1 MSKPRQTRRAAGGQ
15 SVPLERASK
24 ALDLVARSP
33 RGLRAVEISELLG
46 LPQPTAYRL
55 VRRLE
60 KIGYLECSGRDLEYT
75 VGPQLRALAAAIQA
89 GQPIELAVEAAVQ
102 ALADNTGMSAYLAAR
117 TGSQVVLVSV
127 RLPSAAKGASIV
139 PGHQYPAHA
148 TASGRA
154 ILAFQGEEAIRH
166 FLQHIKLERVTER
179 SVTSVDQLADELVKA
194 RKNGFATVR
203 DEMGNGLWALAA
215 PVAGTPLPHFAV
227 GVVAL
232 AAQVKAGSDSVG
244 RIARM
249 VVQAADDLRDVLGHP
264 IAFRETP
271 KPPAAARRRRV
282 TPRPL

>member
-1 MSKPRQTRRAAGGQ
+1 MSKPRQSRRTEGGS

-75 VGPQLRALAAAIQA
+75 IGPQLRALATAIQA
-89 GQPIELAVEAAVQ
+89 GQPMELVIEAAVQ
-102 ALADNTGMSAYLAAR
+102 ALADNTGMTAYLAAR
-117 TGSQVVLVSV
+117 TGSQVALVSV
-127 RLPSAAKGASIV
+127 RLPSAAKGASIF

-166 FLQHIKLERVTER
+166 FLQHIKLERGTER
-179 SVTSVDQLADELVKA
+179 TVTTVEQLADELTKT

-215 PVAGTPLPHFAV
+215 PVAGSPLPQFAL

-232 AAQVKAGSDSVG
+232 ISQVKAGSDTVG

-249 VVQAADDLRDVLGHP
+249 VTQTADDLREVLAQP
-264 IAFRETP
+264 IAFREAP
-271 KPPAAARRRRV
+271 KPHSAARRRR
-282 TPRPL
+282 TSARTL

>member
-1 MSKPRQTRRAAGGQ
+1 MSKPRQVRRTADGN

-33 RGLRAVEISELLG
+33 RGLRAIEISELLD

-60 KIGYLECSGRDLEYT
+60 MIGYLECSGRDLEYT
-75 VGPQLRALAAAIQA
+75 IGPQLRALATAIHA
-89 GQPIELAVEAAVQ
+89 NQPMELVIEASVQ
-102 ALADNTGMSAYLAAR
+102 ALADNTGMSGYLAAR
-117 TGSQVVLVSV
+117 TGSQVALVSV

-154 ILAFQGEEAIRH
+154 ILAFQDEEAIRH
-166 FLQHIKLERVTER
+166 FLQHTRLERVTEH
-179 SVTSVDQLADELVKA
+179 SVTTVEQLADELAKA
-194 RKNGFATVR
+194 RKNGFAMVR

-215 PVAGTPLPHFAV
+215 PVAGNPLPYFAV

-232 AAQVKAGSDSVG
+232 TSQVKASGEAVN
-244 RIARM
+244 RIARTVM
-249 VVQAADDLRDVLGHP
+249 QAADDLRDVLAQP
-264 IAFRETP
+264 IAFREAP
-271 KPPAAARRRRV
+271 KPQRRRR
-282 TPRPL
+282 T

>member
-1 MSKPRQTRRAAGGQ
+1 MSKPKKPRRPAGGQ

-33 RGLRAVEISELLG
+33 RGLRAVEISELLD

-75 VGPQLRALAAAIQA
+75 VGPQLRALATAIQA
-89 GQPIELAVEAAVQ
+89 GQPMELVIEAAVQ
-102 ALADNTGMSAYLAAR
+102 TVADNAGMSAYLAAR

-127 RLPSAAKGASIV
+127 RLPSVAKGASIV

-154 ILAFQGEEAIRH
+154 LLAFQGEEAVRH
-166 FLQHIKLERVTER
+166 FLQYAKLERVTER
-179 SVTSVDQLADELVKA
+179 SVASIDQLADELAKT
-194 RKNGFATVR
+194 RKNGFATVH

-215 PVAGTPLPHFAV
+215 PVAGHPAPQFAL

-232 AAQVKAGSDSVG
+232 ASQVKAGSETVT
-244 RIARM
+244 RIARTVM
-249 VVQAADDLRDVLGHP
+249 QAADDLRDVLAQP
-264 IAFRETP
+264 IAFRDTP
-271 KPPAAARRRRV
+271 KPQAANRRRRV
-282 TPRPL
+282 TSRPL

>member
-1 MSKPRQTRRAAGGQ
+1 MSKPRHTRRAAGGQ

-33 RGLRAVEISELLG
+33 RGLRAVEISELLD

-89 GQPIELAVEAAVQ
+89 GQPMELVIEAVVQ

-117 TGSQVVLVSV
+117 TGSQVALVSV
-127 RLPSAAKGASIV
+127 RLPSAAKGASIF

-166 FLQHIKLERVTER
+166 FLQQAKLERVTER
-179 SVTSVDQLADELVKA
+179 SVTTADQLTDELAKA

-215 PVAGTPLPHFAV
+215 PVAGNPLPQFAL

-232 AAQVKAGSDSVG
+232 ASQVKAGSETVG

-249 VVQAADDLRDVLGHP
+249 VMQTADDLRDVLAQP

-271 KPPAAARRRRV
+271 KPQAAARRRRA
-282 TPRPL
+282 TTRTF

>member
-33 RGLRAVEISELLG
+33 RGLRAIEISELLD

-60 KIGYLECSGRDLEYT
+60 KIGYLECNGRDLEYT
-75 VGPQLRALAAAIQA
+75 VGPQLRARAAAIQT
-89 GQPIELAVEAAVQ
+89 GQPMELVVEAAVQ

-117 TGSQVVLVSV
+117 TGSQVALVSV
-127 RLPSAAKGASIV
+127 RLPSVSKGASIF

-154 ILAFQGEEAIRH
+154 IIAFQGEEAIRH
-166 FLQHIKLERVTER
+166 FLQQAKLERITER
-179 SVTSVDQLADELVKA
+179 SVTTADQLIDELAKA

-215 PVAGTPLPHFAV
+215 PVAGNPLPQFAL

-232 AAQVKAGSDSVG
+232 ASQVKAGSDTVG

-249 VVQAADDLRDVLGHP
+249 VMQTADDLRDVLAQP
-264 IAFRETP
+264 IAFRDTP
-271 KPPAAARRRRV
+271 RPPTANRRRR
-282 TPRPL
+282 TTTRTL

>member
-1 MSKPRQTRRAAGGQ
+1 MSKPKQARRASGGQ

-33 RGLRAVEISELLG
+33 RGLRAVEISELLD

-89 GQPIELAVEAAVQ
+89 GQPMELVIEAAVQ

-117 TGSQVVLVSV
+117 TGSQVALVSV
-127 RLPSAAKGASIV
+127 RLPSAAKGATIF

-154 ILAFQGEEAIRH
+154 LLAFQGEEAIRH
-166 FLQHIKLERVTER
+166 FLQHAKLERVTER
-179 SVTSVDQLADELVKA
+179 SVTSADQLADELAKA

-215 PVAGTPLPHFAV
+215 PVAGTPAPQFAL

-232 AAQVKAGSDSVG
+232 ASQVKASSDAVG

-249 VVQAADDLRDVLGHP
+249 VMQTADDLREVLAQP
-264 IAFRETP
+264 IAFRDTP
-271 KPPAAARRRRV
+271 RPQAAARRRSTSTR
-282 TPRPL
+282 TP